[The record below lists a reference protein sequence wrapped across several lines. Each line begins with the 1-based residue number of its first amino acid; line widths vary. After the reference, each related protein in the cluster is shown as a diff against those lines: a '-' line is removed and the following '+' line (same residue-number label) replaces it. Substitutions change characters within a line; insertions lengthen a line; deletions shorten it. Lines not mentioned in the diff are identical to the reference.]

1 MSRSVSVTI
10 LLAASPQRVWET
22 VMDPSQLER
31 WVTAHDSV
39 AGGASGPLRE
49 GDAFTQRLR
58 LAGKSFDV
66 DWTVVET
73 DEPGS
78 RAGGRGA
85 GGVRARVSY
94 RLEAEDGG
102 TRLDYHNEFALPG
115 GGLGKLAGGLLAA
128 APGKREASRSLE
140 RLRTLLED

>member
-10 LLAASPQRVWET
+10 ARRLTPAGVGDGDGPL
-22 VMDPSQLER
+22 QLER

-49 GDAFTQRLR
+49 GRVRSPSGCGSPASRSTSTGRS
-58 LAGKSFDV
+58 G
-66 DWTVVET
+66 T
-73 DEPGS
+73 DEPRS
-78 RAGGRGA
+78 RAGRRGA
-85 GGVRARVSY
+85 GGSRARVSY

-102 TRLDYHNEFALPG
+102 TRLDNARALSG
-115 GGLGKLAGGLLAA
+115 GGLGKLAGGL
-128 APGKREASRSLE
+128 PPRRRKREASRSLE